1 MDFLNENKI
10 LFEYQFGFRKNHSTQ
25 LALTFLMDK
34 LINSIENG
42 DHVIGVYLDFSKAFD
57 TVDHNILLNK
67 LNHYGIRGAV

>member
-1 MDFLNENKI
+1 
-10 LFEYQFGFRKNHSTQ
+10 
-25 LALTFLMDK
+25 MDK

-57 TVDHNILLNK
+57 TVDHNLLLNK